1 MMRTLFNSIVDALL
15 YDPRDLAMLVVCV
28 IAASMAA
35 AWIGYWFRS
44 RPALALMV
52 QRHEQDLRGLRR
64 MAMVDELTGLRNRRA
79 LEDVA
84 LPDAVRAVRESGK
97 PAGLGFLD
105 FDNFKETNS
114 RFGHDA
120 GDQLL
125 IRAADRIRLT
135 LSQYRVTDEC
145 FRRNR
150 GDEFIFLFPGA
161 DIERTDQILR
171 QVLADLALIG
181 VHASVGAVVAHRCN
195 LPSAQELLRQA
206 EEMMYAVKKSGKG
219 RVKVTAA
226 LVVAEHDRPLLT
238 EAAR

>member
-1 MMRTLFNSIVDALL
+1 MRSVLNSIVDALL

-28 IAASMAA
+28 IAASLAA
-35 AWIGYWFRS
+35 AWVGYWFRD
-44 RPALALMV
+44 RPALALTV
-52 QRHEQDLRGLRR
+52 QRHEQELRGLRR

-84 LPDAVRAVRESGK
+84 LPEVVRSVRESGK
-97 PAGLGFLD
+97 PAGLGFMD
-105 FDNFKETNS
+105 FDNFKAINS
-114 RFGHDA
+114 RLGHEA

-125 IRAADRIRLT
+125 MRAADRIRLT
-135 LSQYRVTDEC
+135 LSRHRVTDEC

-150 GDEFIFLFPGA
+150 GDEFIFLLPGA

-171 QVLADLALIG
+171 NVLADLSLIG
-181 VHASVGAVVAHRCN
+181 VQASVGAVVAHRCN

-206 EEMMYAVKKSGKG
+206 EDQMHRVKKSGKG
-219 RVKVTAA
+219 RVQVTAA

-238 EAAR
+238 EVSR